1 MIILTDGEILDID
14 QTHHEIVESSEYPL
28 SIIIIGI
35 GDAEFGI
42 METLDADKNPIFSE
56 KSGKHQTRDNV

>member
-14 QTHHEIVESSEYPL
+14 QTHHELVESSEYPL
-28 SIIIIGI
+28 SVIIIGI

-42 METLDADKNPIFSE
+42 METLDADKDPLFSE
-56 KSGKHQTRDNV
+56 KT